1 VIRLP
6 EEPQGS
12 ANLTIKINMGIVKGG
27 LFWTNVYLDNKLMTR
42 MPLFINVMR
51 EGGTNV
57 ADTAPDANQKK
68 NGKKEAK

>member
-1 VIRLP
+1 
-6 EEPQGS
+6 
-12 ANLTIKINMGIVKGG
+12 MGIVKGG